1 MLSLSHNWSYVL
13 LRVVYGRI
21 LMKILRDTLFEGR
34 TRPVSTLVG
43 CGHAQQSTMV
53 FLRFLKTYAAV
64 WSTILAMG
72 TAHCD
77 CQLVFKQIYV
87 THTTRASNVCWSY
100 VALSITSTRFLTLRS
115 ATGATTGRTRAQ
127 ARSTF
132 TRHVQPV
139 VSEA

>member
-21 LMKILRDTLFEGR
+21 LLKILRDTLLEGR

-72 TAHCD
+72 TA
-77 CQLVFKQIYV
+77 LVFKQIYV
-87 THTTRASNVCWSY
+87 THTTPASNICWSY
-100 VALSITSTRFLTLRS
+100 VELSLQRDF
-115 ATGATTGRTRAQ
+115 
-127 ARSTF
+127 
-132 TRHVQPV
+132 
-139 VSEA
+139 